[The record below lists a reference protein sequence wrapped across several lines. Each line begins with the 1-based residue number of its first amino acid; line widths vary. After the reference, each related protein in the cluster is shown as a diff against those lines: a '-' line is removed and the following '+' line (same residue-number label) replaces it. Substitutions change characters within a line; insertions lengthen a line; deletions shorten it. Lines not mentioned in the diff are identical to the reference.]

1 MKIVVIGATS
11 GIAEHCCRQWLAAE
25 PAELVLVARDA
36 AKVDKIAADLRVR
49 NPASKVTTL
58 QGDFLD
64 RVFIQRVVDD
74 AAAASPVD
82 IALIAHGWMPD
93 NQVGLDLATCEQILD
108 VNAVSPVLFAEA
120 FAAHFVKAGRGTI
133 AIIGSVAGDVTRK
146 TNYLYGAS
154 KALLTRYAQG
164 LDHRLIGSGV
174 KVVLIKPGPTDTPM
188 TAPLK
193 ARGQRMAP
201 VEDVARATVEG
212 IRRGKPVVYTPPI
225 WHLIMLIVR
234 HIPRPIFNRL
244 PL

>member
-11 GIAEHCCRQWLAAE
+11 GIAEHCCRLWLAGE
-25 PAELVLVARDA
+25 PAELVLVARDK
-36 AKVDKIAADLRVR
+36 AKLDKIAADLKVR
-49 NPASKVTTL
+49 SPASTITTV

-64 RVFIQRVVDD
+64 RAFIQSVVGNAV
-74 AAAASPVD
+74 AAGQVD
-82 IALIAHGWMPD
+82 IALIAHGWTPD
-93 NQVGLDLATCEQILD
+93 DQVGLDLATCEQILD

-120 FAAHFVKAGRGTI
+120 FAAHFVKVGRGTI
-133 AIIGSVAGDVTRK
+133 AIIGSVAGDVTRRAH
-146 TNYLYGAS
+146 YLYGAS

-188 TAPLK
+188 TAQLK
-193 ARGQRMAP
+193 AVGRRLAP
-201 VEDVARATVEG
+201 VEDVARAAVDG
-212 IRRGKPVVYTPPI
+212 IRRGKAVVYAPPV
-225 WHLIMLIVR
+225 WQLIMLIVR

>member
-11 GIAEHCCRQWLAAE
+11 GIAEHCCRLWLVE
-25 PAELVLVARDA
+25 QPAELVLVARDA
-36 AKVDKIAADLRVR
+36 AKLDRIATDLRVR
-49 NPASKVTTL
+49 SPASTVTTI

-64 RVFIQRVVDD
+64 RAFIQRVVDGTV
-74 AAAASPVD
+74 ASGPID

-93 NQVGLDLATCEQILD
+93 NQVGLDLATCEEILE

-120 FAAHFVKAGRGTI
+120 FAAHFTKAGRGTI

-164 LDHRLIGSGV
+164 LDHRLLGSGV
-174 KVVLIKPGPTDTPM
+174 KVVLIKPGPTDTAM
-188 TAPLK
+188 TSHMKSAGKRL
-193 ARGQRMAP
+193 AP
-201 VEDVARATVEG
+201 VEDVARATVDG

-225 WHLIMLIVR
+225 WQLIMLIVR